1 MAFGAERRKTQKDA
15 EADSRET
22 VSQRLSPTFCFKRTR
37 KARKGAAQAV
47 GGGAGLLLEIMSM
60 IGQRESILG
69 PVLQEWD
76 VLALGELGTWGGG
89 STPRKSNT
97 EYWGGTMPWV
107 FPKDMGEPVV
117 KRTEDHVTRQALSQT
132 NLTVYRP
139 GSVVVVFRSGV
150 LRHTFPVATLD
161 QPFTVNQDMKVL
173 STWDA
178 VDDRFVFHLLRCMG
192 PLVLQRATKVGTTVE
207 SVDTTSFKSLPV
219 GLPPLAEQ
227 RRIADVLD
235 TVDAAIRETDDVIAK
250 QEQVK
255 TGLLQNLLTR
265 GLDAEGRLRDP
276 EAFRRTEKLGAIPRG
291 WEVGTLE
298 DLLAGR
304 PRNGYSPKQV
314 DEWTGVQML
323 GLGCLTEEG
332 FEPRQLKNAPRDD
345 SRIERA
351 LLSDG
356 DLLVSRSNTRERV
369 ALAGI
374 YRDVGSPCIY
384 PDLMMRVEANSK
396 TSNEFIELLLRHGF
410 VRRQLTGAAQ
420 ETSGSMV
427 KINATTLL
435 GTKVP
440 IIDKTEQER
449 ILSRYDRAI
458 ERREAERGY
467 NSKLQRLKTGLMQD
481 LLTGRVRVP
490 DVERRVEDVVS

>member
-1 MAFGAERRKTQKDA
+1 VPE
-15 EADSRET
+15 
-22 VSQRLSPTFCFKRTR
+22 
-37 KARKGAAQAV
+37 
-47 GGGAGLLLEIMSM
+47 
-60 IGQRESILG
+60 
-69 PVLQEWD
+69 EWD

-107 FPKDMGEPVV
+107 SPKDMGEPVV

-219 GLPPLAEQ
+219 GLPPLPEQ

-235 TVDAAIRETDDVIAK
+235 TVDAAIRETDNVIAK

-255 TGLLQNLLTR
+255 TGLLQDLLTR

-276 EAFRRTEKLGAIPRG
+276 EVNPEAFRETE
-291 WEVGTLE
+291 
-298 DLLAGR
+298 
-304 PRNGYSPKQV
+304 
-314 DEWTGVQML
+314 L
-323 GLGCLTEEG
+323 GLLPVEWKVAEMGEVLNEIQAGKSPSCPDIPAASGEWGVVKVSAIKPTG
-332 FEPRQLKNAPRDD
+332 FESSQNKVIVDKAHVHPEYEIKGGDLITSRANTAELVGIMCLVREPQPQL
-345 SRIERA
+345 
-351 LLSDG
+351 LLSDKS
-356 DLLVSRSNTRERV
+356 LRLVVDEV
-369 ALAGI
+369 QAL
-374 YRDVGSPCIY
+374 P
-384 PDLMMRVEANSK
+384 
-396 TSNEFIELLLRHGF
+396 EFVFQVSQTPEY
-410 VRRQLTGAAQ
+410 RRQVEIAGTGS
-420 ETSGSMV
+420 SGSM
-427 KINATTLL
+427 KNISQKNIRHFTIPLPP
-435 GTKVP
+435 VP
-440 IIDKTEQER
+440 EQNRIVNRLSSTSNRRDKEKEYRT
-449 ILSRYDRAI
+449 
-458 ERREAERGY
+458 
-467 NSKLQRLKTGLMQD
+467 KLQRLKTGLMQD

-490 DVERRVEDVVS
+490 DAEERINDVIE